1 MNLLN
6 YTLEGLQAQMEALG
20 LPAWRA
26 VQIFRAAHQQYVR
39 SWDEIH
45 TLPQALRARLAE
57 EIPIIWPEIETRY
70 QSSDGTVRYLLRL
83 ADGAQVEAVFLP
95 EEIFDGDGKLVRQRA
110 TFCISTQ
117 VGCPVNCQ
125 FCLTATLGLKR
136 NLEAGDIAAEALT
149 LLREHGL
156 KPGSGEADRV
166 NLVYMGMGEPFL
178 NYDHVMDSVRI
189 LTRKEGAH
197 FSPRRITI
205 STSGI
210 IDKIEHFGREPVRPH
225 LAISLNATTDEQR
238 TRLMPLNRG
247 QGGLQRLFEA
257 ARDFPLGAREQ
268 LTFEYVLL
276 EGENDSLEDAARI
289 VQLTRGL
296 RAKVNLIAWNM
307 GPELGFRTPSPE
319 RIHAFQQR
327 LIAGGVPAFI
337 RRPRGRD
344 IYAACGQLKKAVV
357 EEARMPAGA
366 APLVQIGG

>member
-6 YTLEGLQAQMEALG
+6 FTLEDLQAQMEALG
-20 LPAWRA
+20 LPSWRA

-45 TLPQALRARLAE
+45 TLPQALRTRLAK
-57 EIPIIWPEIETRY
+57 EIPILWPEIETRY

-95 EEIFDGDGKLVRQRA
+95 EEIFDGEGTRVRQRA

-117 VGCPVNCQ
+117 VGCPVNCK

-136 NLEAGDIAAEALT
+136 NLEAGEIAAQALT

-166 NLVYMGMGEPFL
+166 NIVYMGMGEPFL

-189 LTRKEGAH
+189 LTRREGAH

-210 IDKIEHFGREPVRPH
+210 IDKIERFGRETVRPH
-225 LAISLNATTDEQR
+225 LAISLNGTTDEQR
-238 TRLMPLNRG
+238 THLMPLNHG

-257 ARDFPLGAREQ
+257 ARSFPLGSREQ

-276 EGENDSLEDAARI
+276 DGENDSLEDAARI

-319 RIHAFQQR
+319 RVYAFQQR
-327 LIAGGVPAFI
+327 LIEGGVPAFI

-357 EEARMPAGA
+357 EQARMPADA